1 MSDQERGGGPLQVLL
16 MMGLIA
22 GGGYAFFK
30 NYEIDGLDQLSL
42 QNRPQ
47 AARTA
52 DVDEFTQQRSFVSV
66 VANSDLARLVQGE
79 DGVRE
84 DPFAEIASATP
95 PVVSAT
101 QSVISA
107 TQSVITG
114 QQVHFSKSNDSR
126 TVSVA
131 KQRIGHGTFRNL
143 KVGSWALDG
152 FGPTKLANRD
162 VRAYVAKIGRRFD
175 VLAIQQVSSIERD
188 LVPRLVDELNLGEN
202 RFDYLIG
209 DPTGPRDRG
218 EQMAFIFDTSSVEVD
233 RSQTYTVDD
242 PDNRFTF
249 DPLVAWFRACEP
261 ESSLAWTFSMVNVR
275 IDLPRASDEVA
286 LLPSLME
293 AVAQDGRGEDDVIL
307 GGLMQADDAYL
318 IPTFGVQ
325 TRVAVRHRSTDIF
338 DRYQTAN
345 IILDGSKTSEYL
357 GRGGVFDFARHY
369 QLGRTEAE
377 AITSHLPV
385 YGEFTAHE
393 GGDL

>member
-1 MSDQERGGGPLQVLL
+1 MSDQERGGSPLQVLL

-30 NYEIDGLDQLSL
+30 NYEIEGLDRLSV
-42 QNRPQ
+42 QNRPSS
-47 AARTA
+47 RSGY
-52 DVDEFTQQRSFVSV
+52 DGEDEFTQDRSFVSV

-79 DGVRE
+79 DGTKE
-84 DPFAEIASATP
+84 DPFSDIQPLTTP
-95 PVVSAT
+95 TVTAQTARFPKSDET
-101 QSVISA
+101 Q
-107 TQSVITG
+107 TQPIV
-114 QQVHFSKSNDSR
+114 
-126 TVSVA
+126 
-131 KQRIGHGTFRNL
+131 KQRVGHGTFRNL

-209 DPTGPRDRG
+209 APTGPRDRG

-242 PDNRFTF
+242 PENRFTF
-249 DPLVAWFRACEP
+249 DPLVAWFRAREP
-261 ESSLAWTFSMVNVR
+261 QSSLAWTFSMVNVR

-286 LLPSLME
+286 LLPALME

-307 GGLMQADDAYL
+307 AGLMQADDAYL
-318 IPTFGVQ
+318 IPTFGNQ
-325 TRVAVRHRSTDIF
+325 TRVAVRHRSTDIY

-345 IILDGSKTSEYL
+345 IILDASKTSEYL